1 MAERC
6 HKIARNRPRD
16 KIHKTWRVGNIQ
28 GCRLCFRN
36 PEKGGRTGS
45 LQNSPFF
52 HVLSGQA
59 FCPKIT

>member
-16 KIHKTWRVGNIQ
+16 KIYKTWRAGNIQ
-28 GCRLCFRN
+28 GCRLYFRN
-36 PEKGGRTGS
+36 SEKGGRTGS
-45 LQNSPFF
+45 LKGSPLF
-52 HVLSGQA
+52 HILSGQA

>member
-6 HKIARNRPRD
+6 HKIVHNRPRD
-16 KIHKTWRVGNIQ
+16 KIHKAWCASNIQ
-28 GCRLCFRN
+28 GCRLCFKN
-36 PEKGGRTGS
+36 SEKGGRTGS

-52 HVLSGQA
+52 CVLSGQA